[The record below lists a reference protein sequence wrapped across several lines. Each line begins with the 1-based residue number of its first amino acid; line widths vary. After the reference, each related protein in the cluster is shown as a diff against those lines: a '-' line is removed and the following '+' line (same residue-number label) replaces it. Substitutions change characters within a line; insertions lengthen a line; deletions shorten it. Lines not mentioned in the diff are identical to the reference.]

1 MELLQSP
8 GRQLPAAHPLVK
20 RSRLSRRS
28 KQTPDV
34 ETLCYLAQA
43 LGLSSSRIEDA
54 FWETRLVALIDT
66 LLEAD
71 DETALNAA
79 LDHLYQTGER
89 GYDNLADLVESRSE
103 SRPGGSKDEF
113 DLLLIAAP
121 VLAWSRYSIPS
132 GPLPTEILA
141 NIRTQLQ
148 AHVLAAQVR
157 LALASVLF
165 SPDQLPQTYCDT
177 LHLTQRLGQ
186 AALQQRNDHIDP
198 ATLPDTISFLS
209 DTRYLLGVVA
219 VPRGGAIFRWQESDG
234 NRDIAF
240 RHWQTQGGEALK
252 PALPACAI
260 ELLPPS
266 SYHAACR
273 DADRQSR
280 PHALRAALAFLQATL
295 NVTPDQIRAV
305 IAPFHDQRLEE
316 YRVGMTLGDSTQVV
330 HGVVWPLLE
339 AEDESSDIPAQIEA
353 ALKEA
358 GVVQVMH
365 LEHRFPLEYCDDCG
379 TPLYPNPDG
388 EPMHAEV
395 PEGRASEIPR
405 HLH

>member
-1 MELLQSP
+1 M
-8 GRQLPAAHPLVK
+8 K
-20 RSRLSRRS
+20 RSRFSRRS
-28 KQTPDV
+28 KRTPDV
-34 ETLCYLAQA
+34 ETLCHLAQS

-54 FWETRLVALIDT
+54 FWETRLASLVDQLM
-66 LLEAD
+66 EAN

-89 GYDNLADLVESRSE
+89 GYDNLADLVEARSE
-103 SRPGGSKDEF
+103 SRPGESEGES

-121 VLAWSRYSIPS
+121 VLTWSRYSIPS
-132 GPLPTEILA
+132 GHLPTEILA
-141 NIRTQLQ
+141 NLRTQLQ
-148 AHVLAAQVR
+148 AHILAAQVR
-157 LALASVLF
+157 LALADVLF
-165 SPDQLPQTYCDT
+165 SPDQLPLTYCDT
-177 LHLTQRLGQ
+177 LNLTKRLGR
-186 AALQQRNDHIDP
+186 AALHGQDECIDP
-198 ATLPDTISFLS
+198 AKLPETISFLS

-234 NRDIAF
+234 NRDTAL
-240 RHWQTQGGEALK
+240 RHWQVQGGEVLK
-252 PALPACAI
+252 PALPACAV
-260 ELLPPS
+260 EMLAPS
-266 SYHAACR
+266 AYHAACR

-280 PHALRAALAFLQATL
+280 PHALRAALAFLHTTL

-316 YRVGMTLGDSTQVV
+316 YRVGMTLGDSSQVV

-339 AEDESSDIPAQIEA
+339 AEDESGDIPAQIEA

-358 GVVQVMH
+358 GVVHVMQ
-365 LEHRFPLEYCDDCG
+365 LEHRFPLEFCDDCG
-379 TPLYPNPDG
+379 APLYPNPEG

-395 PEGRASEIPR
+395 PEGRAAEVPR